1 MFQEFRI
8 KCQILQQD
16 SQNFKLNPKSQ
27 EFIFVGL
34 SDHGKAWRYQNL
46 HSYQIQIS
54 QNVIFKNQTH
64 EYHYIIPNP
73 VSSNNTD
80 TLNPLLLEREQEISK
95 QILGSQ
101 PNPKLNSEPSE
112 TLKKAN
118 TNHLVQLLNAPLKSY
133 IPKSA
138 LLSHEHSACII
149 SQPLIDYCVF
159 NNPQARNKPPGWK
172 TVVLLSSNQ
181 KPTNKFV
188 LLSNDSIISDK
199 PLSYYKAIS

>member
-1 MFQEFRI
+1 
-8 KCQILQQD
+8 
-16 SQNFKLNPKSQ
+16 
-27 EFIFVGL
+27 
-34 SDHGKAWRYQNL
+34 
-46 HSYQIQIS
+46 
-54 QNVIFKNQTH
+54 VIFKNQTH

-101 PNPKLNSEPSE
+101 PNPKLNSESSE

-172 TVVLLSSNQ
+172 TVVLLSSDQ

-188 LLSNDSIISDK
+188 LLSNDSIILDK

>member
-1 MFQEFRI
+1 
-8 KCQILQQD
+8 
-16 SQNFKLNPKSQ
+16 
-27 EFIFVGL
+27 
-34 SDHGKAWRYQNL
+34 
-46 HSYQIQIS
+46 
-54 QNVIFKNQTH
+54 VIFKNQTH

-149 SQPLIDYCVF
+149 SQPLIDYCIF